1 VRAARGPQRR
11 RAVACDD
18 VPMGAGSVQL
28 ARIFGIRIGASP
40 SWFVVLFLMIY
51 WLSGLFADL
60 LVGYSNTTAYAVA
73 VIGTLLFFVSL
84 ILHELGHAI
93 VARRNGIGV
102 SSIDLW
108 FFGGLAKLTR
118 EPRTPGE
125 DFRIAAAG
133 PAVTLAI
140 FGLCC
145 AALVAADV
153 SDVANALTFSFDRA
167 SPTVGLLAWLGGIN
181 LVVLIFNLVPAFP
194 LDGGRITR
202 ALAWRITGDPNRGTR
217 FSARLGQAFAYLQMG
232 FGAYLI
238 LRGDGFGGIW
248 FLLLGWFLAQAAR
261 GAVVSSRFS
270 ERLEGVTVGDVM
282 DAEPIA
288 VPIDT
293 TLLAAQDEFFLRYAS
308 AWFPVVDALG
318 RFIGIVRKES
328 VDGAVDDGRQAATV
342 GEVLDPDADTD
353 SLVRRDTPI
362 EQLLGSETL
371 RRFGA
376 LMVVDAEHRLC
387 GVVTLDQVRRA
398 LAAAV
403 PGPIADPG

>member
-1 VRAARGPQRR
+1 
-11 RAVACDD
+11 
-18 VPMGAGSVQL
+18 MGAGSIQL
-28 ARIFGIRIGASP
+28 ARVFGIRIGASP

-51 WLSGLFADL
+51 YLSGLFDDL
-60 LVGYSNTTAYAVA
+60 LVGYSNTTAYAIAVA
-73 VIGTLLFFVSL
+73 GTLLFFVSL
-84 ILHELGHAI
+84 VLHELGHAI

-118 EPRTPGE
+118 EPATPGQ

-133 PAVTLAI
+133 PAVTLIICA
-140 FGLCC
+140 LCC
-145 AALVAADV
+145 GALLFANV
-153 SDVANALTFSFDRA
+153 SDVLTALTLGIDTS
-167 SPTVGLLAWLGGIN
+167 SPAVGLLAWLGGIN
-181 LVVLIFNLVPAFP
+181 LVVLVFNLVPAFP
-194 LDGGRITR
+194 LDGGRIAR
-202 ALAWRITGDPNRGTR
+202 AAAWKITGDPNRGTR
-217 FSARLGQAFAYLQMG
+217 FSARLGQAFAYVLMG
-232 FGAYLI
+232 AGAYFVI
-238 LRGDGFGGIW
+238 RGDGFGGVW

-288 VPIDT
+288 VPVET
-293 TLLAAQDEFFLRYAS
+293 TVLAARDEFFLRYGS
-308 AWFPVVDALG
+308 AWFPVVDRLG
-318 RFIGIVRKES
+318 RFIGIIRKEG
-328 VDGAVDDGRQAATV
+328 VDGAVEDGRPAIAV
-342 GEVLDPDADTD
+342 GDVLDPDADTD
-353 SLVRRDTPI
+353 SLVGLETPI

-376 LMVVDAEHRLC
+376 LMVVDSDQRLC

-403 PGPIADPG
+403 PGPIADAG